1 MDQRAKP
8 GMVLL
13 AGMGL
18 LVIGVVVFLASK
30 VLLAIGVMVLLAGN
44 SHPSLT
50 EDIASHLG
58 VGVGSCLVYHNTN
71 RLVLL

>member
-8 GMVLL
+8 G
-13 AGMGL
+13 
-18 LVIGVVVFLASK
+18 
-30 VLLAIGVMVLLAGN
+30 MVLLAGN

-71 RLVLL
+71 RFALI